1 MTDLAERLKMAMAG
15 PPDVKPSELARACG
29 IRQPSINDWLN
40 GRTKKLEGANLLA
53 AAEFLKVNPW
63 WLAAGTGPMRSA
75 MPEAEVREALA
86 ILQSMGADT
95 RRIALAQIKALAD
108 LTSEKVNSVTAE
120 KSGTMEH
127 PTQTGYTRRTTARD
141 YGVTKAGE
149 KMLDFDATVEA
160 AKRLAGVEGA
170 SRSTKKKGNQGNQSG

>member
-1 MTDLAERLKMAMAG
+1 MTDLADRLRMAMAG
-15 PPDVKPSELARACG
+15 PPEVKPSELARACG

-53 AAEFLKVNPW
+53 AAECLKVNPW

-75 MPEAEVREALA
+75 MPEADVREALS
-86 ILQSMGADT
+86 ILQSMSADT

-120 KSGTMEH
+120 ESVKIGHRTGEVRE
-127 PTQTGYTRRTTARD
+127 PRQT
-141 YGVTKAGE
+141 V
-149 KMLDFDATVEA
+149 
-160 AKRLAGVEGA
+160 
-170 SRSTKKKGNQGNQSG
+170 